1 MGTTFRM
8 VKFSHKFIIMRTI
21 KELLTL
27 LRDRADVT
35 TYCFGLF
42 KRIEWG
48 LCYEVGELLKC
59 DEINTT
65 EYNVLMAH
73 INLHRPKYLFDNRF
87 GWKPGVWRSRLKW
100 LNKEIER
107 LP

>member
-1 MGTTFRM
+1 MGTAFRM

-27 LRDRADVT
+27 LRDKADVT

-42 KRIEWG
+42 KKIEWG
-48 LCYEVGELLKC
+48 LCYEVDELYKY
-59 DEINTT
+59 DEINIE
-65 EYNVLMAH
+65 EYKELRSH
-73 INLHRPKYLFDNRF
+73 IRVYRPLYFFDNRF
-87 GWKPGVWRSRLKW
+87 GWRPGAWRPRLKW

>member
-1 MGTTFRM
+1 MENR
-8 VKFSHKFIIMRTI
+8 SR

-27 LRDRADVT
+27 LRDKADVT

-42 KRIEWG
+42 KKIEWG
-48 LCYEVGELLKC
+48 LCYEAGKLR
-59 DEINTT
+59 DHNEINGK
-65 EYNVLMAH
+65 EYNILMAH
-73 INLHRPKYLFDNRF
+73 IKLRRPKYFFDNRF
-87 GWKPGVWRSRLKW
+87 GWRPGAWGIRLKW